1 MFFVA
6 FHRRRKQIMEQT
18 EPTVKG
24 KTPSELRFAL
34 VGGQENI
41 GDAGMVDPFS
51 GAGTGGGA
59 ANTPTAGH
67 VAAHMEIL

>member
-6 FHRRRKQIMEQT
+6 FHRRRKQIIEQT
-18 EPTVKG
+18 EPTEKG

-41 GDAGMVDPFS
+41 GDAG
-51 GAGTGGGA
+51 
-59 ANTPTAGH
+59 
-67 VAAHMEIL
+67 